1 MNIINRLRLKL
12 RSSLPGLAFRFMRG
26 DFRGMPIPDDE
37 SVDAIIETEKTLY
50 ARFKAAELKRRNEWQ
65 SLDRSGG
72 R

>member
-37 SVDAIIETEKTLY
+37 SVDAIIET
-50 ARFKAAELKRRNEWQ
+50 
-65 SLDRSGG
+65 
-72 R
+72 